1 MNEQENKAEQ
11 YFKKSTTAEE
21 AAKNA
26 WKFGMD
32 DSLSDREKLHQL
44 GELIK
49 NEAATVANYK
59 EQRAARKKAVADRL
73 QQIRKE
79 RGLMQKEVAD
89 KTGINIVTLSGYEI
103 GKNEP
108 NLEALVRLANV
119 YEVSLDYLMCRT
131 NEKKIII

>member
-1 MNEQENKAEQ
+1 MNEQENKAKQ
-11 YFKKSTTAEE
+11 LFKESASAKE

-26 WKFGMD
+26 WKFSMD

-49 NEAATVANYK
+49 GEAATAAKYK
-59 EQRAARKKAVADRL
+59 EQRATRKKAVADRL

-89 KTGINIVTLSGYEI
+89 KTGINMVTLSGYEI

-108 NLEALVRLANV
+108 NLEALVRLADV

-131 NEKKIII
+131 DEKE

>member
-32 DSLSDREKLHQL
+32 DILSDREKLHQL

-59 EQRAARKKAVADRL
+59 E
-73 QQIRKE
+73 
-79 RGLMQKEVAD
+79 
-89 KTGINIVTLSGYEI
+89 
-103 GKNEP
+103 
-108 NLEALVRLANV
+108 
-119 YEVSLDYLMCRT
+119 
-131 NEKKIII
+131 

>member
-1 MNEQENKAEQ
+1 MNEQENKAKQ
-11 YFKKSTTAEE
+11 LFKESASAKE

-26 WKFGMD
+26 WKFSMD

-49 NEAATVANYK
+49 REAATAANYK
-59 EQRAARKKAVADRL
+59 EQRATRKKAVADRL

-89 KTGINIVTLSGYEI
+89 KTGINMVTLSGYEI

-108 NLEALVRLANV
+108 NLEALVRLADV

-131 NEKKIII
+131 DEKE